1 MSTTPLGIPVL
12 PLRGDYLAIV
22 TLGFGEIIR
31 VLAMSDLLKPLTG
44 GPQGVLEIP
53 APMIFGI
60 SLKDPRLLYY
70 LILAACLLGVFVS
83 IRLNYSRIGRA
94 WIAMR
99 EDEDVAQAMGIHLVT
114 AKLMAFSIGAALAG
128 IGGAIF
134 ASRQG
139 AIFPADFTL
148 FISINVLCLI
158 IIGGI
163 GSIPGTIVGALFLVG
178 LPEVLRE
185 LDEFRILAYG
195 AGLIIMMI
203 VKPEGLLPSARRKME
218 LHEHEED
225 IPPGTTPIPETGGQ
239 A

>member
-1 MSTTPLGIPVL
+1 
-12 PLRGDYLAIV
+12 
-22 TLGFGEIIR
+22 
-31 VLAMSDLLKPLTG
+31 
-44 GPQGVLEIP
+44 
-53 APMIFGI
+53 
-60 SLKDPRLLYY
+60 
-70 LILAACLLGVFVS
+70 
-83 IRLNYSRIGRA
+83 
-94 WIAMR
+94 MR
-99 EDEDVAQAMGIHLVT
+99 EDEDVAQAMGINLVA

-195 AGLIIMMI
+195 LGLIIMMI

-218 LHEHEED
+218 LHEHED
-225 IPPGTTPIPETGGQ
+225 DLPPEATPITSAGGQ

>member
-1 MSTTPLGIPVL
+1 M
-12 PLRGDYLAIV
+12 
-22 TLGFGEIIR
+22 
-31 VLAMSDLLKPLTG
+31 
-44 GPQGVLEIP
+44 
-53 APMIFGI
+53 
-60 SLKDPRLLYY
+60 
-70 LILAACLLGVFVS
+70 
-83 IRLNYSRIGRA
+83 
-94 WIAMR
+94 AMR

-218 LHEHEED
+218 LHEHQED
-225 IPPGTTPIPETGGQ
+225 IPVTPIPDTGGQ